1 MQGGMPQGGFNQN
14 AGTMG
19 MGGAFGMVGNLA
31 AKAGVEHLSAA
42 DLLTPP
48 TAQILRLPDGQKVTI
63 PFPPSPPEAPLEIDA
78 GEIRAAAIIDHSEDI
93 LAVLG
98 KLSGNRSA
106 AKTLQSFAKSEHLDK
121 NFLKEWQQDPEKFDQ
136 FLQDHANDPG
146 LAKLITLI
154 QKDHEGG
161 QIFKEIADDIDASL
175 QAYND
180 EVTQYEA
187 DYAQYQQAFT
197 DHLSLMKSEILPQ
210 LSASGL
216 ISGDQLDHLLSNLAD
231 QGGAI
236 DFSQVAPQALFVD
249 DGSGDDST
257 VASPDQG
264 DAGQA
269 GDEDGSS
276 DGSSDGANFTTTD
289 QGDSSEGDPVDVV
302 DDGSANDSWG
312 GGDAGSDSVDSGD
325 SDSSSSDFLANFMA
339 SLADDAAT
347 DESGGSSDES
357 WDDPSTDSTTDSSNN

>member
-1 MQGGMPQGGFNQN
+1 
-14 AGTMG
+14 MG

-31 AKAGVEHLSAA
+31 AKAGIEHLSGS

-63 PFPPSPPEAPLEIDA
+63 PFPPSPPDAPLEIDA

-93 LAVLG
+93 LGVLG
-98 KLSGNRSA
+98 KLAGNRSA

-121 NFLKEWQQDPEKFDQ
+121 NFLAAWQKDPEKFDQ

-161 QIFKEIADDIDASL
+161 QIFKEIAADIDDSL
-175 QAYND
+175 QTYND
-180 EVTQYEA
+180 EVTQYESE
-187 DYAQYQQAFT
+187 YAQYQQAFT

-216 ISGDQLDHLLSNLAD
+216 ITGDQLDHLLSNLAD

-257 VASPDQG
+257 VSPPDQG
-264 DAGQA
+264 DST
-269 GDEDGSS
+269 GDSTGDS
-276 DGSSDGANFTTTD
+276 ANLIAND
-289 QGDSSEGDPVDVV
+289 QGAGTEEDSVDVV
-302 DDGSANDSWG
+302 DDGAADDTWG
-312 GGDAGSDSVDSGD
+312 SGDAGSDSVDSGG
-325 SDSSSSDFLANFMA
+325 SDSSSDDFLASFMA
-339 SLADDAAT
+339 SLEDDPAT
-347 DESGGSSDES
+347 DGSSDPATDGS
-357 WDDPSTDSTTDSSNN
+357 SDPATDTSDNG